1 MYFEVFSSLD
11 FGRIFVPKEGSHWQF
26 QSGGH
31 QWKYVPTYLVIPTNF
46 LHTSIFYHQLWTI
59 LRNYLKICRQNLCIQ
74 KFTFSQGTEAFHK
87 FLNLIS
93 SCDSLLYSDYFYSF
107 LTSEEHNEAVSH
119 IKLGRYGEAVNLLET
134 IFHIREKLLTATN
147 IMVSV
152 PTYLSC
158 M

>member
-1 MYFEVFSSLD
+1 MILLWIDFWKKCIYILFS
-11 FGRIFVPKEGSHWQF
+11 
-26 QSGGH
+26 
-31 QWKYVPTYLVIPTNF
+31 
-46 LHTSIFYHQLWTI
+46 
-59 LRNYLKICRQNLCIQ
+59 
-74 KFTFSQGTEAFHK
+74 GTEAFHK

-147 IMVSV
+147 IMVRE
-152 PTYLSC
+152 PTYLSV
-158 M
+158 

>member
-1 MYFEVFSSLD
+1 MQQMHIYILFS
-11 FGRIFVPKEGSHWQF
+11 
-26 QSGGH
+26 
-31 QWKYVPTYLVIPTNF
+31 
-46 LHTSIFYHQLWTI
+46 
-59 LRNYLKICRQNLCIQ
+59 
-74 KFTFSQGTEAFHK
+74 GTEAFHK

-147 IMVSV
+147 IMVRE
-152 PTYLSC
+152 PTFLNV
-158 M
+158 